1 VTPHRILRGCGQSD
15 ATAND
20 SNDSRPAF
28 ASAAVAGG
36 SPNGSGVGEGV
47 AAGRVISGDGD
58 TAIATEGEGFVAF
71 EVLEQAIPAATTT
84 SPSRAA
90 FRAS

>member
-1 VTPHRILRGCGQSD
+1 
-15 ATAND
+15 
-20 SNDSRPAF
+20 
-28 ASAAVAGG
+28 
-36 SPNGSGVGEGV
+36 VGDGV

-71 EVLEQAIPAATTT
+71 EVLEQAIPAATTK

-90 FRAS
+90 ARAF